1 MDKKLDEIMKDI
13 EAISYEES
21 SWVTVCCPD
30 EVEKILKKHHIPS
43 LDTAKLD
50 VVMKEIQ
57 KNYDI
62 NNKDEYGDND
72 DYDNGYRAGLLVAK
86 NICKE
91 QALKSQQSGDSMP
104 AVEEEDETNDLT
116 VAYMLGKYD
125 WKKSQPVE
133 PVEQVMENKRICS
146 RCQSIVYDDVYCK
159 CGG

>member
-1 MDKKLDEIMKDI
+1 
-13 EAISYEES
+13 
-21 SWVTVCCPD
+21 
-30 EVEKILKKHHIPS
+30 
-43 LDTAKLD
+43 
-50 VVMKEIQ
+50 MKEIQ

-125 WKKSQPVE
+125 
-133 PVEQVMENKRICS
+133 
-146 RCQSIVYDDVYCK
+146 
-159 CGG
+159 